1 MVAQRVVDVRED
13 APQGEASFDQIAEAV
28 ETLGRHE
35 ELVVLNATRVGSLY
49 RLMAER
55 GFTHDISHIPDGG
68 RRVTFRKAW

>member
-13 APQGEASFDQIAEAV
+13 APQGEASFDQI
-28 ETLGRHE
+28 
-35 ELVVLNATRVGSLY
+35 LNATQVGSLY

-55 GFTHDISHIPDGG
+55 GFTHEISHIPEGG